1 MSTIHAFASASAN
14 PLLVITRLLL
24 GLFLVWL
31 GVTKLVPGWSSHEG
45 DAALLMTAFTG
56 GIIDAQMGMYLL
68 GGVQVI
74 TGLAL
79 CIVPALEMSF
89 LLLWILM
96 GLYVAL
102 GVLNISDLF
111 DKSFPTPL
119 AQLLIRNCLL
129 TLSALAV
136 AAYTIKVAAPK
147 AKPTPK

>member
-1 MSTIHAFASASAN
+1 MSALHAFASATAN

-31 GVTKLVPGWSSHEG
+31 GVTKLVPGWNSYEG
-45 DAALLMTAFTG
+45 DALLLMSVFTG
-56 GIIDAQMGMYLL
+56 GKIDGQVGMYLL

-74 TGLAL
+74 TGLAM
-79 CIVPALEMSF
+79 CIVPALEMSL

-102 GVLNISDLF
+102 GVLHSSELLEKN
-111 DKSFPTPL
+111 FPTPL
-119 AQLLIRNCLL
+119 AQLIIRNCLL
-129 TLSALAV
+129 TMAALAV
-136 AAYTIKVAAPK
+136 AAHTIHVTAPQ